1 VLVGARRRG
10 SGVSL
15 EVWDTGLGIPASKQ
29 KLVFQEFQRLDQAAK
44 VARGLGLG
52 LSIVERMARVLD
64 HRITVRSEPGRGS
77 LFRVEASLAAPAA
90 AATAPVKR
98 PRTPAQPLGGLVV
111 LAIDNEPA
119 ILAGMRT
126 LLGGWG
132 CEVITAAGTDEAL
145 AALGVREDMPG
156 VIIADFHLDEGDGL
170 DAIAALRARL
180 ALEVP
185 AVLVTAD
192 RSLAL
197 REQASA
203 RNVHVLNKPVKP
215 AALRALLAQWRAT
228 RIAAE

>member
-1 VLVGARRRG
+1 
-10 SGVSL
+10 
-15 EVWDTGLGIPASKQ
+15 
-29 KLVFQEFQRLDQAAK
+29 
-44 VARGLGLG
+44 
-52 LSIVERMARVLD
+52 
-64 HRITVRSEPGRGS
+64 
-77 LFRVEASLAAPAA
+77 
-90 AATAPVKR
+90 
-98 PRTPAQPLGGLVV
+98 
-111 LAIDNEPA
+111 
-119 ILAGMRT
+119 MRT

-132 CEVITAAGTDEAL
+132 CEVVTAAGIDEAL
-145 AALGVREDMPG
+145 AALGAREDMPG